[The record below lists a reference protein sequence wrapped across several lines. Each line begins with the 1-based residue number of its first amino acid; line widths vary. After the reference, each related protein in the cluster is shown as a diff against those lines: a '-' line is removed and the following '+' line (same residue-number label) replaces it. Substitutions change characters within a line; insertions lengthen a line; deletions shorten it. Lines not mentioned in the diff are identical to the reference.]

1 MLQITIEHYK
11 DETVSVQKICEDS
24 TILAVM
30 QDTGTIDLD
39 VCIPFINQQIE
50 VHHNYVDDNE
60 KSYVLTAKLEAIE
73 IDPITQVKCIR
84 YTPIH
89 K

>member
-1 MLQITIEHYK
+1 MLQITVEHYK

-60 KSYVLTAKLEAIE
+60 KSYVLTAKLETIE

>member
-1 MLQITIEHYK
+1 MLQITVEHYK

-24 TILAVM
+24 TVLAVM

-73 IDPITQVKCIR
+73 IDPIAQVKCIR

>member
-1 MLQITIEHYK
+1 MLQITVEHYK

-39 VCIPFINQQIE
+39 VCVPFINQQIE

-84 YTPIH
+84 YTPIY

>member
-1 MLQITIEHYK
+1 MLQITVEHYK

-24 TILAVM
+24 TVLAVM

-73 IDPITQVKCIR
+73 IDLITQVKCIR

>member
-24 TILAVM
+24 TVLAVM
-30 QDTGTIDLD
+30 QDTGTINLD

>member
-1 MLQITIEHYK
+1 MLQITVEHYK
-11 DETVSVQKICEDS
+11 DETVSVQKICKDS
-24 TILAVM
+24 TVLAVM

>member
-1 MLQITIEHYK
+1 MLQITVEHYK

-24 TILAVM
+24 TVLAVM

-60 KSYVLTAKLEAIE
+60 KSYVLTAKLKAIE